1 MITYSMV
8 NGHLARTDEAA
19 LHVSDLSILR
29 GYGIFDFFLFLKSQP
44 LFLEDYLDRFYRS
57 ALLLHMEIPFSRE
70 DFASQIFQ
78 LIEANGQ
85 EEGGI
90 RLLLTGGYSPDGYTP
105 ASPNVLI
112 LQYPLPANAWDTNA
126 TLKLMTYPH
135 LRELPEIKTTNY
147 ITGISLLPE
156 LKKRGADD
164 LLYLDGE
171 WVRESVRSNFF
182 LVLEGERVVT
192 PAKKILLGVTRKQIL
207 HLARQ
212 RYTVEERE
220 VHVSEIGQAREAFFT
235 SSTKGLFPVT
245 EIDGHPIGNGQPG
258 PVSGQLQQDFMAH
271 LQAYLHKKLEV
282 SSY

>member
-8 NGHLARTDEAA
+8 NGHLTRTDEAA

-29 GYGIFDFFLFLKSQP
+29 GYGIFDFFLFLKGQP
-44 LFLEDYLDRFYRS
+44 IFLEDYLDRFYRS
-57 ALLLHMEIPFSRE
+57 AQLLHLEMPYSRA
-70 DFASQIFQ
+70 DFATQIFH

-85 EEGGI
+85 QAGGI
-90 RLLLTGGYSPDGYTP
+90 RLLLTGGFSPDGYTP
-105 ASPNVLI
+105 SSPNVLI
-112 LQYPLPANAWDTNA
+112 LQYPLPQQAWDPNI
-126 TLKLMTYPH
+126 TLKLMTYSH

-164 LLYLDGE
+164 LLYLDGD
-171 WVRESVRSNFF
+171 WIRESVRSNFF

-192 PAKKILLGVTRKQIL
+192 PANKILLGVTRKHIL
-207 HLARQ
+207 QLARQ

-220 VHVSEIGQAREAFFT
+220 VHVSEIGQAKEAFFT

-245 EIDGHPIGNGQPG
+245 EIDGQPVGNGQPG
-258 PVSGQLQQDFMAH
+258 PVSKQLQQDFMAH
-271 LQAYLHKKLEV
+271 LEAYLQEKIAAVAH
-282 SSY
+282 

>member
-8 NGHLARTDEAA
+8 NGHLTRTDEAA

-29 GYGIFDFFLFLKSQP
+29 GYGIFDFFLFLKGQP
-44 LFLEDYLDRFYRS
+44 IFLEDYLDRFYRS
-57 ALLLHMEIPFSRE
+57 AHLLHLEIPYSRA
-70 DFASQIFQ
+70 DFAAQIFS
-78 LIEANGQ
+78 LIEANGHQ
-85 EEGGI
+85 AGGI
-90 RLLLTGGYSPDGYTP
+90 RLLLTGGFSPDGYTP
-105 ASPNVLI
+105 SSPNVLI
-112 LQYPLPANAWDTNA
+112 LQYPLPQQAWDPNI

-164 LLYLDGE
+164 LLYLDGG
-171 WVRESVRSNFF
+171 WIRESVRSNFF

-192 PAKKILLGVTRKQIL
+192 PANKILLGVTRKHIL

-220 VHVSEIGQAREAFFT
+220 VHVSEIGQAKEAFFT

-245 EIDGHPIGNGQPG
+245 AIDGQPVGDGHPG
-258 PVSGQLQQDFMAH
+258 PVSKQLQQDFMAH
-271 LQAYLHKKLEV
+271 LEAYLQEKTAG
-282 SSY
+282 

>member
-8 NGHLARTDEAA
+8 NGQLARIEAAA
-19 LHVSDLSILR
+19 LHVSDLSVLR
-29 GYGIFDFFLFLKSQP
+29 GYGIFDFFLFLKGQP

-57 ALLLHMEIPFSRE
+57 ALLLHLEIPFSRE
-70 DFASQIFQ
+70 DFATQIFR
-78 LIEANGQ
+78 LIEANGHQ
-85 EEGGI
+85 QGGI

-105 ASPNVLI
+105 SEPNVLI
-112 LQYPLPANAWDTNA
+112 LQYPLPQQAWDTNI

-164 LLYLDGE
+164 LLYLDGD
-171 WVRESVRSNFF
+171 WIRESVRSNFF

-192 PAKKILLGVTRKQIL
+192 PAQKILLGVTRKQIL

-220 VHVSEIGQAREAFFT
+220 VHISEIGQAKEAFFT
-235 SSTKGLFPVT
+235 SSTKGLFPVI
-245 EIDGHPIGNGQPG
+245 EIDGQPVGDGQPG
-258 PVSGQLQQDFMAH
+258 PVSKQLQQDFIGH
-271 LQAYLHKKLEV
+271 LEAYLQEKEATLIH
-282 SSY
+282 

>member
-1 MITYSMV
+1 MITYSMI
-8 NGHLARTDEAA
+8 NGHLANTDEAA

-29 GYGIFDFFLFLKSQP
+29 GYGIFDFFLFLKGQP

-57 ALLLHMEIPFSRE
+57 AHLLHLEIPYSRE
-70 DFASQIFQ
+70 DFAAQIFR

-85 EEGGI
+85 QEGGI
-90 RLLLTGGYSPDGYTP
+90 RLLLTGGFSPDGYVP
-105 ASPNVLI
+105 SSPNVLI
-112 LQYPLPANAWDTNA
+112 LQYPLPQQAWDPNI

-171 WVRESVRSNFF
+171 WIRESVRSNFF
-182 LVLEGERVVT
+182 LVLEGNRVVT
-192 PAKKILLGVTRKQIL
+192 PANKILLGVTRKHIL
-207 HLARQ
+207 QLARQ

-220 VHVSEIGQAREAFFT
+220 VHVSEIGQAKEAFFT
-235 SSTKGLFPVT
+235 SSTKGLFPVI
-245 EIDGHPIGNGQPG
+245 EIDGQPIGNGQPG
-258 PVSGQLQQDFMAH
+258 PVSKQLQQDFMAH
-271 LQAYLHKKLEV
+271 LDAYLLDKTTAIAN
-282 SSY
+282 